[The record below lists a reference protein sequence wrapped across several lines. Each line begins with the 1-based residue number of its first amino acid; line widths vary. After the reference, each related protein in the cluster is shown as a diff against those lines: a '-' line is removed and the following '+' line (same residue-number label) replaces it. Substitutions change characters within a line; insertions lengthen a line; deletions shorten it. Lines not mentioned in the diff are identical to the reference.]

1 MLAGSTAMRCRWVV
15 ALSVVL
21 ATASGCDAVDRLE
34 QVGRK
39 PPQSKMTNPA
49 KLHDN
54 QRVKIPMPA
63 PRPEDDAKH
72 PNSLWSPGSRAFF
85 KDQRASEVGDILSVV
100 IDIDDQAELE
110 NETTREREAGE
121 NAGLSNFL
129 GLESQLDKVLP
140 DDVDPA
146 NLVNANSESEHTG
159 TGEIDREEDIQTR
172 IATTVTQVLPNGNLV
187 IAGRQEIRVNYEN
200 RILQVTG
207 IVRPE
212 DISSENEI
220 QDEDIAE
227 ARVIYGGEGQ
237 LTDVQQPRYGQQ
249 IYDIIFPF

>member
-1 MLAGSTAMRCRWVV
+1 MLQGSTVMRCGRVL
-15 ALSVVL
+15 AMGVVL
-21 ATASGCDAVDRLE
+21 AAAAGCDAVDRLE

-39 PPQSKMTNPA
+39 PPQSGMENPA
-49 KLHDN
+49 QLHNN
-54 QRVKIPMPA
+54 QRVKIPMPS
-63 PRPEDDAKH
+63 PQPEDDAKH

-100 IDIDDQAELE
+100 VDIDDEAELE
-110 NETTREREAGE
+110 NETVREREAAE
-121 NAGLSNFL
+121 NAGLANFL
-129 GLESQLDKVLP
+129 GLSQNLDQVLP
-140 DDVDPA
+140 DEVDPA
-146 NLVNANSESEHTG
+146 NLVNANSGSEHTG
-159 TGEIDREEDIQTR
+159 TGEIDREEEIRTR
-172 IATTVTQVLPNGNLV
+172 MATTVTQVLPNGNLV

-227 ARVIYGGEGQ
+227 ARIIYGGEGQ
-237 LTDVQQPRYGQQ
+237 LTDIQQPRYGQQ

>member
-1 MLAGSTAMRCRWVV
+1 MVSGSVHAWCHRV
-15 ALSVVL
+15 AALGLVL
-21 ATASGCDAVDRLE
+21 AVGAGCDAVDRLE

-39 PPQSKMTNPA
+39 PPQSPMQNPA
-49 KLHDN
+49 KLHN
-54 QRVKIPMPA
+54 SKRVQIPMPA
-63 PRPEDDAKH
+63 PRPEDDARH

-85 KDQRASEVGDILSVV
+85 KDQRASEVGDILSVIV
-100 IDIDDQAELE
+100 SIDDQAEME

-121 NAGLSNFL
+121 SAGLSNFL
-129 GLESQLDKVLP
+129 GLESKLDAVLP
-140 DDVDPA
+140 DEVNPASLVDA
-146 NLVNANSESEHTG
+146 SSESAHTG

-172 IATTVTQVLPNGNLV
+172 MAATVTQVLPNGNLV

-220 QDEDIAE
+220 DDEDIAE
-227 ARVIYGGEGQ
+227 ARIIYGGQGQ